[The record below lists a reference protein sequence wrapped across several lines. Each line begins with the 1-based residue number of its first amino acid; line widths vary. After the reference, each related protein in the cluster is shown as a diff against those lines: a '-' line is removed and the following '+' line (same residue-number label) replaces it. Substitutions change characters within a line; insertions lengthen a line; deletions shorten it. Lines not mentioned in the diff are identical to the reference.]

1 MPYKS
6 SEKRK
11 EKSRDAARS
20 RRGKESEIFSEL
32 AEQLPIPSSV
42 RSQLDK
48 ASVMRLA
55 IGFLRLNTILDGQN
69 IKDNDRLREE
79 LGMERAKL
87 NSLCSKA
94 LDGFVFIISKEGDI
108 VFISEAV
115 SRILGIQQI
124 DIMGQ
129 SLLEFVH
136 PCDHDDIQDLLS
148 HKSFSLKS
156 SQTKNHSFFVRFKC
170 TLTSRGRSVN
180 LKSAS
185 YKVIK
190 CTGKMVMPHQEGEKK
205 IFEEKEESEEF
216 NPYLVVVGEPI
227 PHPSNIEIPLDCK
240 TFLSRHSMDMK
251 FTDCDER
258 IQDLIGY
265 DHEELIGQSLYSYQ
279 HALDSHVVEKAF
291 KDLFSKGQTWTGQYR
306 FLAKNGGYAWV
317 MTQGTVICNSRMQK
331 PQCVVCVHFVLSAV
345 EQKNM
350 IESQVQIRTVSTTQ
364 TPVMSPLSPST
375 PITCSPKKE
384 NLLAPFSFQPL
395 GFSTEDVFSSK
406 TQDMDEEFYFPPGT
420 KKPTKVDETVDLSH
434 LAPTAGDACI
444 PLPFSSS
451 NKDSFATNLNLI
463 DDFMDLEKERD
474 IFSMTLKK
482 EPQQEMYRQGCMGYS
497 SSESSRTVSP
507 YDPIGQASS
516 KDYSILLQHQDISIM
531 DQIFSN
537 LDTKIHEKLAEE
549 NPEEIDFSMR
559 APYIPMDSEDD
570 FSLMPPTTDALFE
583 MNGDLNPGLFGR
595 TESVFGPK
603 DKLFEEPSKSSQQQS
618 LQDMLGG
625 SPAVATIKSPP
636 DIFNLQIKHPLDMNS
651 LEKGP
656 PASKIPRLVAAAQPV
671 LRDRTFIPATT
682 TSISNSNISSSGG
695 GGGRYSSVLMNLL
708 MKGEDPTSGYK
719 VNSKHTPSA
728 CQKGMMIF
736 TPATLNAGPS
746 RLSIS
751 DCGVFLTRNKRFYAH
766 EGSGTVS
773 TPGMM

>member
-1 MPYKS
+1 MDLNQTGS

-32 AEQLPIPSSV
+32 AEQIPIPSSI

-55 IGFLRLNTILDGQN
+55 IGFLRLNTILEGQH

-129 SLLEFVH
+129 NLLEFVH

-148 HKSFSLKS
+148 HKSFSLKP
-156 SQTKNHSFFVRFKC
+156 SQSENRSFFVRFKC

-190 CTGKMVMPHQEGEKK
+190 CTGKMVMPRLEGEKK
-205 IFEEKEESEEF
+205 IFEEKEEYAES
-216 NPYLVVVGEPI
+216 NPYLIAVGEPI

-279 HALDSHVVEKAF
+279 HALDSHIVEKAF

-345 EQKNM
+345 EQKNI
-350 IESQVQIRTVSTTQ
+350 IESQVQIRTMSRVQ
-364 TPVMSPLSPST
+364 TPVMSPVSPSAPVT
-375 PITCSPKKE
+375 ASPIKD
-384 NLLAPFSFQPL
+384 NLLTPFIFQPL
-395 GFSTEDVFSSK
+395 GFSTEDVFSRK
-406 TQDMDEEFYFPPGT
+406 TQDMEEEFYFPPGT

-444 PLPFSSS
+444 PLPFSSIK
-451 NKDSFATNLNLI
+451 KDSYGTDLNLI
-463 DDFMDLEKERD
+463 DNFMDLEKEED
-474 IFSMTLKK
+474 IFSMRTLKK
-482 EPQQEMYRQGCMGYS
+482 EPQQQMYRQECMGYS
-497 SSESSRTVSP
+497 SSDSSRTVSP
-507 YDPIGQASS
+507 YDPIEQPSS
-516 KDYSILLQHQDISIM
+516 NDFSVLLQNQDISIM
-531 DQIFSN
+531 DQIFST
-537 LDTKIHEKLAEE
+537 LDTKVRDKLAEE

-559 APYIPMDSEDD
+559 APYIPMDAEDD
-570 FSLMPPTTDALFE
+570 FSLIPPTTDVLFE

-603 DKLFEEPSKSSQQQS
+603 DKLFEEAPKNSQQQS

-625 SPAVATIKSPP
+625 SPIVATIKSPP

-656 PASKIPRLVAAAQPV
+656 PAPKVPRLVAAARPV
-671 LRDRTFIPATT
+671 LRDRTFIPTTT
-682 TSISNSNISSSGG
+682 TSINSSSSS
-695 GGGRYSSVLMNLL
+695 GGRYSSVLMNLL
-708 MKGEDPTSGYK
+708 MKGEDPTNGYK
-719 VNSKHTPSA
+719 VNNKHTP
-728 CQKGMMIF
+728 CQQGMTMF
-736 TPATLNAGPS
+736 SPATLNIVP
-746 RLSIS
+746 RHLSNT
-751 DCGVFLTRNKRFYAH
+751 DCGMLLTRNKQF
-766 EGSGTVS
+766 
-773 TPGMM
+773 